1 MKIKYKNKKKQFKFN
16 KKNLKNFMIKL
27 MKLQ

>member
-16 KKNLKNFMIKL
+16 KKNNKIFMIKL